1 MRSAEHHRRSGVEG
15 FMANKLGIVALVA
28 AFAVPLVAH
37 HGAASFDTSKL
48 VTVAGTVTEYV
59 WTNPHVLVKVD
70 AKDDGGN
77 VTHWVVEAWN
87 PVTQAGRGWTKN
99 TFKPGDDV
107 SLEVNRAKNGQLVGE
122 VRGRIV
128 INGKELVQQGP
139 QRGGRESQ

>member
-1 MRSAEHHRRSGVEG
+1 
-15 FMANKLGIVALVA
+15 MANKLGIFACMVGVVAVC
-28 AFAVPLVAH
+28 VPLVAH

-48 VTVAGTVTEYV
+48 VNVTGTVTEYV

-70 AKDDGGN
+70 AKDDTGN

-87 PVTQAGRGWTKN
+87 PVTQASRGWTKN

-107 SLEVNRAKNGQLVGE
+107 SLEVNRAKNGQPVGE

-128 INGKELVQQGP
+128 INGKEFAQSQVGP
-139 QRGGRESQ
+139 VRAP